1 MKTRRTDTRG
11 TDRAHARVEFSM
23 GTFSSYLF
31 GTIAKPRATFI
42 RLCDDPRAQR
52 QAAKAILLIGALYTL
67 TVIAF
72 AAAEMPISMQP
83 WLALPAE
90 GYYFREIFFALP
102 VMFLGW
108 IFAAG
113 VMQVFCRILGG
124 SGSFEA
130 TMSTLG
136 FALTVSTFVTWIPE
150 SVGAV
155 LFITGATTPSGFLEA
170 ASRSGALQVFLNLY
184 QLVAVGWMLVLAV
197 IAAAVSHSLR
207 WWRAALAGFLS
218 IIVFMGMMLVFIR

>member
-1 MKTRRTDTRG
+1 
-11 TDRAHARVEFSM
+11 M

-42 RLCDDPRAQR
+42 RLCDDPRAQG

-67 TVIAF
+67 TVIGF
-72 AAAEMPISMQP
+72 AIAEMPISMAP
-83 WLALPAE
+83 WLALPVE
-90 GYYFREIFFALP
+90 GYYFREIFYALP
-102 VMFLGW
+102 VMLLGW

-124 SGSFEA
+124 SGSFEG
-130 TMSTLG
+130 TMATLG
-136 FALTVSTFVTWIPE
+136 FALTLPTFVTWLPE

-155 LFITGATTPSGFLEA
+155 LFLTGVTNPSGYLQLA
-170 ASRSGALQVFLNLY
+170 ARPGILQVFLNLY
-184 QLVAVGWMLVLAV
+184 QIVAVAWMLALVV

-207 WWRAALAGFLS
+207 WWKAAIAGILG
-218 IIVFMGMMLVFIR
+218 IVIFMGIMLVFIR